1 LTGLARGDTIEAKD
15 DTAAGATMAEHER
28 TLAAIFARPTR
39 ANIKWSDIESLFVSL
54 GAVVEEGDGSRVHF
68 DLNGFGATFHRPHP
82 QKETRR

>member
-1 LTGLARGDTIEAKD
+1 MAK
-15 DTAAGATMAEHER
+15 HER

-82 QKETRR
+82 QKETRKYAVLEARKFLIQAGHSR